1 MYVLLFEIPG
11 VSNAKAVRFWFVFTC
26 KFEQPGTYVQFL
38 NTQIGVCDWPAQWK
52 QCPVPSQSS
61 HFLELNVQCSI
72 SCQTNRVGRGSRH
85 QRKPERASRLSSN
98 RRRAELLLVLDLGKE
113 PKADGVAFGEVL
125 VRTSLEKR
133 LAAEFVATQS
143 SKFLRN
149 SYLTYRYSI
158 LGRSFA

>member
-1 MYVLLFEIPG
+1 M
-11 VSNAKAVRFWFVFTC
+11 
-26 KFEQPGTYVQFL
+26 
-38 NTQIGVCDWPAQWK
+38 
-52 QCPVPSQSS
+52 
-61 HFLELNVQCSI
+61 
-72 SCQTNRVGRGSRH
+72 
-85 QRKPERASRLSSN
+85 
-98 RRRAELLLVLDLGKE
+98 LLVLDLGKE